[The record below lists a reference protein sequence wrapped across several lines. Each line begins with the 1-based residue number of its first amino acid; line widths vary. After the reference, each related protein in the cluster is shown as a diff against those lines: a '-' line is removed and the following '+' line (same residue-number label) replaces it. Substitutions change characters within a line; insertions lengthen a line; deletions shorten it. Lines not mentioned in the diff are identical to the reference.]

1 MVPNAR
7 STETR
12 RRLLE
17 AAAEVFAAEGFRN
30 ATIQQICT
38 RAGANIAAAHYH
50 FGGKEGLYTA
60 VFDWAARQATE
71 RDRAEDNPDGPPEAR
86 LRTLVT
92 RFLTRLLGA
101 DRPTWMARLVAREM
115 IEPTRALDRL
125 VRRRMRANHEQ
136 FAAVL
141 RELAGSGVSDDA
153 IRLATLS
160 VVAQC
165 VFYRNSAPVVSRL
178 YPDLVPTR
186 EREIERIA
194 DHVTRFSVAAIRGL
208 RPRRKGTAS

>member
-1 MVPNAR
+1 MIPNAR
-7 STETR
+7 STQTR

-71 RDRAEDNPDGPPEAR
+71 RDRAEDAPAGPPEAR

-101 DRPTWMARLVAREM
+101 ARPTWMARLVAREM

-136 FAAVL
+136 IAAII
-141 RELAGSGVSDDA
+141 RELAPEAPVDA
-153 IRLATLS
+153 VRLTTLS
-160 VVAQC
+160 VIAQC
-165 VFYRNSAPVVSRL
+165 VFYRHSAAIISRL
-178 YPDLVPTR
+178 YPDFDPAR
-186 EREIERIA
+186 EVERIA
-194 DHVTRFSVAAIRGL
+194 DHVTRFSIAGLESLRG
-208 RPRRKGTAS
+208 RRRDSRS